1 MTGPGAPERVRT
13 PGAPIDRWRAVP
25 PAALLV
31 VAVVL
36 ATALAGPWTVQGR
49 PAGLWP
55 MPTDIPTSWPQE
67 TGDAQAPTSPRDLPA
82 GLSWIGT
89 ALKLA
94 ALVVLAGLV
103 VLVLRAGVR
112 RLLTWWRGLDR
123 ESAAPVPAT
132 GGEAVAPLDEATT
145 AALADGLAAADRAL
159 RRELPPG
166 DAVIAA
172 WMALETAAAR
182 GGVERDPAQT
192 ASEFTLALLDRTSA
206 DPRAARRLLA
216 RYHAARFSTHE
227 VTAADVAAARDA
239 LATLA
244 TALTVPDEAL
254 GPDDDASRPDD
265 DASRPDDDA
274 SRPDD
279 DGGVDQPPEALP

>member
-1 MTGPGAPERVRT
+1 MTGPGAPERVPA

-36 ATALAGPWTVQGR
+36 ATALAGPWRVQGR

-55 MPTDIPTSWPQE
+55 MPTDIPTTWPQG
-67 TGDAQAPTSPRDLPA
+67 TGDAQAPTSPRDLPV
-82 GLSWIGT
+82 GPSWVGT
-89 ALKLA
+89 ALKIA

-112 RLLTWWRGLDR
+112 RLLTWWHGLDR
-123 ESAAPVPAT
+123 EPVATAPAP
-132 GGEAVAPLDEATT
+132 GGEAMAPLDEATT

-216 RYHAARFSTHE
+216 RYHAARFSTHD

-254 GPDDDASRPDD
+254 PS
-265 DASRPDDDA
+265 
-274 SRPDD
+274 DD
-279 DGGVDQPPEALP
+279 DGGVDPPPEALP